1 MGILSFF
8 RKDKLVEKKEK
19 ETLKLGDE
27 YDQFSTIEKFDK
39 DKYVEDMFLD
49 LFHTIMTEQWDMTLS
64 YGVMEFTKENIQLK
78 VAFIELKKF
87 TIHSITVQTNYRF
100 GSVGSD
106 RTFNYKSE
114 LPIELYQYFY
124 NVYSKVRNEENE
136 KQRRN
141 TELSMESIR
150 NVIGKSGSR
159 DRKLDI
165 LLGD

>member
-1 MGILSFF
+1 MGILSFL
-8 RKDKLVEKKEK
+8 RKDKVVEKKEK

-64 YGVMEFTKENIQLK
+64 YGTMEFTKENIQLK
-78 VAFIELKKF
+78 VAFVELKKF

-100 GSVGSD
+100 GSSD

-114 LPIELYQYFY
+114 LPIGIYQYFY

-136 KQRRN
+136 KQRKN